1 MGLRQRRPRWGASVM
16 FLVDDPP
23 PVPPPPAADIAAGS
37 SWVQRVAAASVPYLY
52 LLPALASFAV
62 WVYLP
67 LADTIRYSTVSWN
80 LLPTSPQT
88 EVGLANYR
96 NVFAL
101 PQIRQALGTTGLYL
115 AGLVVLGVLVPVLLG
130 VVTRSL
136 GARARGAYHSV
147 LFVPVLVSPIVAGI
161 MWSFLLAPNGGV
173 VNDLLARLGFAAHN
187 WLLEPGTARGSVVL
201 ITGWKVLG
209 ASVLIVTA
217 GLAAISPE
225 YHEAAAIDGAGRLR
239 TIREVTVP
247 LLSPTL
253 LFLFTTAVL
262 LSESQIIFPLVNS
275 LTSGGPGNATSDLY
289 YLLYSSG
296 FTSFDV
302 GYASAAGVL
311 FFAAFAVI
319 AVACVA
325 LLDRFSFFQD

>member
-1 MGLRQRRPRWGASVM
+1 M
-16 FLVDDPP
+16 FLVEE
-23 PVPPPPAADIAAGS
+23 PPPPPDPPAVTAAPRTPRIH
-37 SWVQRVAAASVPYLY
+37 RVAAGSVPYLY
-52 LLPALASFAV
+52 LLPALAGFAL

-67 LADTIRYSTVSWN
+67 LASTIRYSTVNWN

-88 EVGLANYR
+88 GVGLANYR
-96 NVFAL
+96 TVLSL
-101 PQIRQALGTTGLYL
+101 PQLRQALGTTGAYL
-115 AGLVVLGVLVPVLLG
+115 AGLVVLGVVLPVLLG
-130 VVTRSL
+130 AVTRQLSPR
-136 GARARGAYHSV
+136 ARAVYHGA
-147 LFVPVLVSPIVAGI
+147 LFVPVLISPIVAAL

-173 VNDLLARLGFAAHN
+173 VNELLARLGVTAHN
-187 WLLEPGTARGSVVL
+187 WLLQPGTARGAVVL
-201 ITGWKVLG
+201 IAGWKVLG

-239 TIREVTVP
+239 AFREVTLP

-262 LSESQIIFPLVNS
+262 SESQIIFPLINS
-275 LTSGGPGNATSDLY
+275 LTTGGPDNATSDLY
-289 YLLYSSG
+289 YLLYSFG

-302 GYASAAGVL
+302 GLASAAGVL

-319 AVACVA
+319 AVGCVA
-325 LLDRFSFFQD
+325 LVDRFSLYQD

>member
-1 MGLRQRRPRWGASVM
+1 M
-16 FLVDDPP
+16 FLVEEPPPAPPP
-23 PVPPPPAADIAAGS
+23 PVVTIASRPPRIHRVTAAT
-37 SWVQRVAAASVPYLY
+37 VPYLY

-80 LLPTSPQT
+80 LLPTTP
-88 EVGLANYR
+88 EVGVGLANYR
-96 NVFAL
+96 NVLAL
-101 PQIRQALGTTGLYL
+101 PELRQALGTTGLYL
-115 AGLVVLGVLVPVLLG
+115 GGLVVLGVIVPVLLG
-130 VVTRSL
+130 AMTRQL
-136 GARARGAYHSV
+136 GARARAVYHGA
-147 LFVPVLVSPIVAGI
+147 LFVPVLISPIVAATI
-161 MWSFLLAPNGGV
+161 WTFLLAPNGGV
-173 VNDLLARLGFAAHN
+173 VNDLLARLGVSSHN
-187 WLLEPGTARGSVVL
+187 WLLEPGTARGAVVL
-201 ITGWKVLG
+201 IAGWKVLG

-239 TIREVTVP
+239 TFREVTLP

-262 LSESQIIFPLVNS
+262 LSESQIIFPLINS
-275 LTSGGPGNATSDLY
+275 LTSGGPDNATSDLY
-289 YLLYSSG
+289 YLLYSFG

-302 GYASAAGVL
+302 GLASAAGVL

-319 AVACVA
+319 AVACVT
-325 LLDRFSFFQD
+325 LLDRFSLYQD